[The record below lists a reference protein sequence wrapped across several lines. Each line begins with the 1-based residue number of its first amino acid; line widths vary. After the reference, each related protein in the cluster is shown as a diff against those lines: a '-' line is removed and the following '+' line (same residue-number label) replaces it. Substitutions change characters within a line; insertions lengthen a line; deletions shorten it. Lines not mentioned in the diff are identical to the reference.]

1 MMNQTLYAIIRENGK
16 LTFVEKPIQHV
27 QNVSKEELCN
37 SHNYATS
44 LGEAFTS
51 AIPRIKE
58 NLLNNDV
65 NKKNRMDAIDMQHAI
80 SELNKNN
87 DIVAFSHRYGGKRH
101 FDWNFGEKVSFH
113 IYTIFGYGA
122 KSEFA
127 ATFKYNDVSLVPFSY
142 YVIYI
147 SSDYGTV
154 TKCTHHYKLD
164 YSEWKHLMQ
173 NCLSFY
179 NAIAEKNEANL
190 VSWLNNQLSTM
201 VGGLEEMMN
210 TNSYGFFNPKYN
222 YLRVRNYV
230 KFGKDY
236 FWLIKSRKIANS
248 LMFVTNIEALP
259 FQINKVGYIKRLY
272 NLCMNFKPMLRNK
285 IKEEKCKL
293 DTTLTQIESLE
304 KQGDYPLYSRLYNK
318 FGYRLTNY
326 RTIYRLLHIAKRID
340 PSITKVEIRERIEK
354 FTVLKREIDDL
365 GNQKRKLQL
374 LLNSLQEDAQKM
386 DDLLLKKKMN
396 CQHDSPVLE
405 TV

>member
-87 DIVAFSHRYGGKRH
+87 DTVAFSHRYGGKRH

-326 RTIYRLLHIAKRID
+326 RTIYRLLHIAKRIN
-340 PSITKVEIRERIEK
+340 PSITKAKIRERIEK
-354 FTVLKREIDDL
+354 FSVLKREIDALDYKK
-365 GNQKRKLQL
+365 GKLQF
-374 LLNSLQEDAQKM
+374 LLNSLQEDA
-386 DDLLLKKKMN
+386 KKWMI
-396 CQHDSPVLE
+396 CC
-405 TV
+405 

>member
-1 MMNQTLYAIIRENGK
+1 MMNQALYAIIRENGK

-65 NKKNRMDAIDMQHAI
+65 NKKDRMDAIDMQHAL
-80 SELNKNN
+80 SELKKNN
-87 DIVAFSHRYGGKRH
+87 DVVAFSHRYGGKRH

-113 IYTIFGYGA
+113 IYTIFGFGA
-122 KSEFA
+122 KSDFA
-127 ATFKYNDVSLVPFSY
+127 ATFKYNDVSLVQFSY

-147 SSDYGTV
+147 STDYDTI
-154 TKCTHHYKLD
+154 TKCTYHYNLN
-164 YSEWKHLMQ
+164 YSEWKHIMQ
-173 NCLSFY
+173 DCLSFY

-190 VSWLNNQLSTM
+190 VNWLNNQLSTM

-230 KFGKDY
+230 KFGNDY

-272 NLCMNFKPMLRNK
+272 NLCMNFKPMLRKK
-285 IKEEKCKL
+285 IKEEKHKL
-293 DTTLTQIESLE
+293 DVILSQIESLE

-340 PSITKVEIRERIEK
+340 PSITKAEIRERIEK

-386 DDLLLKKKMN
+386 DDLLLKNKMN
-396 CQHDSPVLE
+396 YQHDSPVLE